1 MTQQSK
7 FFRTIELLERL
18 AQFDTSHPSN
28 ANHML
33 GELLT
38 DDDAENYRRLD
49 FTPAMIRFTENFNH
63 DAVHEE

>member
-7 FFRTIELLERL
+7 CFSMIELLERL

-33 GELLT
+33 DELLT
-38 DDDAENYRRLD
+38 DDDTENYRRLD
-49 FTPAMIRFTENFNH
+49 FTPDMIRFTENFNH
-63 DAVHEE
+63 DAVHED

>member
-1 MTQQSK
+1 MTKQSK
-7 FFRTIELLERL
+7 TLQMLNRLKQL

-28 ANHML
+28 ASHML
-33 GELLT
+33 GDLLT

-49 FTPAMIRFTENFNH
+49 FTPEMIRFTEDFNH